1 MTDVQET
8 IEVHPIT
15 FPPEVLARISP
26 ELSLQ
31 RHLAL
36 GFRPSLRAF
45 DEFRDVQIN
54 EDSLSH
60 FNGTDEMK
68 LDTSNNILGSNV
80 LKSGKTFVITS
91 ITGGIVEDTSSS
103 INEDDIGEEE
113 LREMV
118 NSNDK
123 LSEFATVYP
132 VVEVERGR
140 AGACTDEEMTISQ
153 KLHDC
158 LLHSRL
164 ISKRALKVKAGVRL
178 TDNEGKTEILYPDE
192 IVANEKE
199 SEEESAYAQIAPKKK
214 WSYVL
219 YAKIVVFSRTGPV
232 FDLCWNSL
240 IYALQSTRLPRAFID
255 ERATDLRMTVRT
267 KGRSTTIRETYD
279 LMCDPEKSL
288 DLNINKSNIAYASNF
303 GIIDLDPEAAL
314 EQSENEDD
322 EDEDTNMDVDEV
334 KSVFLAD
341 LDTEAEETSIRS
353 TISIINDKNGKF
365 KHISLVGGGSK
376 ITPDMIKKALILSKE
391 RSTDLASK
399 IK

>member
-1 MTDVQET
+1 MC
-8 IEVHPIT
+8 I
-15 FPPEVLARISP
+15 
-26 ELSLQ
+26 
-31 RHLAL
+31 
-36 GFRPSLRAF
+36 
-45 DEFRDVQIN
+45 RD
-54 EDSLSH
+54 
-60 FNGTDEMK
+60 
-68 LDTSNNILGSNV
+68 
-80 LKSGKTFVITS
+80 
-91 ITGGIVEDTSSS
+91 
-103 INEDDIGEEE
+103 
-113 LREMV
+113 R
-118 NSNDK
+118 
-123 LSEFATVYP
+123 
-132 VVEVERGR
+132 
-140 AGACTDEEMTISQ
+140 
-153 KLHDC
+153 
-158 LLHSRL
+158 
-164 ISKRALKVKAGVRL
+164 VKAGVRL